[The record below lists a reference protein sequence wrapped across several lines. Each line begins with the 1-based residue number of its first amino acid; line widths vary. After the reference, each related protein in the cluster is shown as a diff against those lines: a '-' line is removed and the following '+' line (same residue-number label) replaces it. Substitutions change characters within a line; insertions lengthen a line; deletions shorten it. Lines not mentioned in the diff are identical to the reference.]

1 MFTLKN
7 TNKSIQHSIPLPGIS
22 YSTYIV
28 VAKTALLLK
37 RKAPV
42 AKKENIKKKKK
53 KKKKKHVR
61 EESSNEGTKGYIEK
75 IGVEMRQAFK
85 GASLVAHMV
94 ENLPAMQEPGVQP
107 LGQKDP
113 LEKRMATHSSI
124 LSWRIQSTDGKKSDT
139 TQQLSE

>member
-1 MFTLKN
+1 
-7 TNKSIQHSIPLPGIS
+7 
-22 YSTYIV
+22 
-28 VAKTALLLK
+28 
-37 RKAPV
+37 
-42 AKKENIKKKKK
+42 
-53 KKKKKHVR
+53 
-61 EESSNEGTKGYIEK
+61 
-75 IGVEMRQAFK
+75 MRQAFK

-107 LGQKDP
+107 RGQKDP